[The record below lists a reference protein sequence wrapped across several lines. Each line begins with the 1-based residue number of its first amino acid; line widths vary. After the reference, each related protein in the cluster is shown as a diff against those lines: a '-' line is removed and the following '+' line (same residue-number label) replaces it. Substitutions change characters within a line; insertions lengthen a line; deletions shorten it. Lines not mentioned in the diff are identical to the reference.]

1 MQSQPSKEGLNNFRK
16 GDFMLIYEQ
25 LKKDHQL
32 IKKLLNQLVALSDDD
47 HEQRDRLVSQISDEL
62 IPHAR
67 AEESVLYNSLRMLD
81 MAKDMA
87 MHGYKEHMEAEGYL
101 RTLQAQSKLVGD
113 WKKTAMKLKESLEHH
128 IEEEEG
134 KIFSMSRQLFTQQ
147 EAEMM
152 CEAFIE
158 LKPNSRDQ
166 GMMKNTMDL
175 VANLMPPRFTS
186 SLRTPPPN

>member
-1 MQSQPSKEGLNNFRK
+1 
-16 GDFMLIYEQ
+16 MLIYEQ

-32 IKKLLNQLVALSDDD
+32 IKKLLNQLVALNDDD
-47 HEQRDRLVSQISDEL
+47 QEQRNRLVAQISDEL

-101 RTLQAQSKLVGD
+101 RALQAQSKLVGD
-113 WKKTAMKLKESLEHH
+113 WKKTAIKLKESLEHH

-152 CEAFIE
+152 CEAFME
-158 LKPNSRDQ
+158 LKPKSRDQ

>member
-1 MQSQPSKEGLNNFRK
+1 
-16 GDFMLIYEQ
+16 
-25 LKKDHQL
+25 
-32 IKKLLNQLVALSDDD
+32 
-47 HEQRDRLVSQISDEL
+47 
-62 IPHAR
+62 
-67 AEESVLYNSLRMLD
+67 
-81 MAKDMA
+81 

-113 WKKTAMKLKESLEHH
+113 WKKTAIKLKESLEHH

-152 CEAFIE
+152 CEAFME
-158 LKPNSRDQ
+158 LKPKSRDQ